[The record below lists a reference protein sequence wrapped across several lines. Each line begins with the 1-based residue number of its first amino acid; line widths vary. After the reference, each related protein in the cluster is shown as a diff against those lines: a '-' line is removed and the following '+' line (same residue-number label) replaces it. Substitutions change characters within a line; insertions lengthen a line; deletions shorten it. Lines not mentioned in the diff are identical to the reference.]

1 MDDLK
6 KKLLGMKD
14 KIDKAKSSS
23 DRLKGALD
31 QLTKRLETE
40 YDIKSLKEADALLDE
55 LEEDIKNLKLDI
67 EKQTKKLEND
77 YVWS

>member
-14 KIDKAKSSS
+14 KIDEAKSSS

-31 QLTKRLETE
+31 QLIKRLETE
-40 YDIKSLKEADALLDE
+40 YDIKSLKEADILLDE
-55 LEEDIKNLKLDI
+55 LEENIENLKLDI